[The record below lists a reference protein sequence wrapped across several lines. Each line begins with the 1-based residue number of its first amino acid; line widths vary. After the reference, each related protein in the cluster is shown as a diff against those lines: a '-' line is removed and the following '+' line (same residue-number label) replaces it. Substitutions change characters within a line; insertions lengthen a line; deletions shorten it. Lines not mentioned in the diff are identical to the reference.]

1 MLGEEIYLQKH
12 KLAKLNTWTIEMVKA
27 SDSKI
32 DEISLKV
39 YRPFEGDVGEDMP
52 QN

>member
-12 KLAKLNTWTIEMVKA
+12 KLAKLYTWMIEVVKA
-27 SDSKI
+27 SKSKR
-32 DEISLKV
+32 DEISVKV
-39 YRPFEGDVGEDMP
+39 YRPFEGDVGEDMR